1 MYETPDKTDF
11 GTICFASFRL
21 TFRFLIVMRLWLQ
34 AEFIVI
40 GSICA
45 MLCAQIAYYT
55 DPSFDLINLK
65 MTGPVK
71 VKRPIVVKKLKMS

>member
-1 MYETPDKTDF
+1 
-11 GTICFASFRL
+11 
-21 TFRFLIVMRLWLQ
+21 MRLWLQ